1 VKKSTQRIIVI
12 VLAAVMLLSVL
23 LPALSMLAGATSAT
37 KKNIS
42 SLKEQIS
49 SNAAQI
55 KDIEAKLQ
63 KAQADRAQAKEQKDL
78 LEQKIGVLNEQISS
92 TEAVIAEYEA
102 LITEKQEEIRAL
114 QEKEAAQ
121 YALFCQ
127 QTRNMEEQG
136 SVSYLSILFSAS
148 SFTELL
154 DNAMLVGEVMEYHNG
169 VIDELTATREELKA
183 AQVELEGQKAEQEE
197 VKAQQEANRA
207 QLQEEQAKVE
217 KLIAQIRAMEAD
229 YQEDLDKYE
238 EASKELDKKLAA
250 AEAKYKAELAEIER
264 RRKAEE
270 EARRAAAANGSAS
283 VDANSGE
290 WYWPLPGRYYISSTF
305 APRKHPITGKWSHHT
320 GNDIPAPR
328 GTAIHS
334 AGVGIVTEVGTNDR
348 VYGNYVLISH
358 GGGYSTFYAHMKS
371 RAIVNEGDTVSKGQ
385 VIGYV
390 GSTGWSTG
398 NHLHYE
404 VRINGTRGDS
414 LKLYPELTFTY

>member
-1 VKKSTQRIIVI
+1 MKKSTQRVIVI
-12 VLAAVMLLSVL
+12 ILAVVMFMSVL
-23 LPALSMLAGATSAT
+23 LPALSMLSGASSAT

-42 SLKEQIS
+42 DLKSQIS
-49 SNAAQI
+49 ANSAQI
-55 KDIEAKLQ
+55 KDLEAKLK
-63 KAQADRAQAKEQKDL
+63 KARDERAEAKQQKDL

-102 LITEKQEEIRAL
+102 LIVEKQEQIVEL
-114 QEKEAAQ
+114 QEQEAAQ
-121 YALFCQ
+121 YELFCR
-127 QTRNMEEQG
+127 QTRDMEEHG

-169 VIDELTATREELKA
+169 VIEALTATREQLKV
-183 AQVELEGQKAEQEE
+183 AQAELEEQKAEQEQ
-197 VKAQQEANRA
+197 VKAQQEANRE
-207 QLQEEQAKVE
+207 QLRQEQAEVE

-238 EASKELDKKLAA
+238 EASKQLDQKLAA
-250 AEAKYKAELAEIER
+250 AEKKYKEELAEIER
-264 RRKAEE
+264 RRRE
-270 EARRAAAANGSAS
+270 EAANLN
-283 VDANSGE
+283 ANEGE

-320 GNDIPAPR
+320 GNDIPAPG

-334 AGVGIVTEVGTNDR
+334 AGAGIVTEVAQSKDR
-348 VYGNYVLISH
+348 VYGYYVQISH

-371 RAIVNEGDTVSKGQ
+371 KAIVKEGDTVSKGQ

-398 NHLHYE
+398 NHLHFE

-414 LKLYPELTFTY
+414 LKLYPNLKFTY